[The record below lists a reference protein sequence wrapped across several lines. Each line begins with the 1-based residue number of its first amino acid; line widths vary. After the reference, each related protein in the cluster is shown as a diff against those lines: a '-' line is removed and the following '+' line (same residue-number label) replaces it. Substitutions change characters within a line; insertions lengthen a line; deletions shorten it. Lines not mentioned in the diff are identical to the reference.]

1 MGLSA
6 DVILQPIALLLLPAP
21 SKSILLV
28 ASNSRQLTNAIA
40 VILPIFST
48 GKVALPKL
56 RLV

>member
-1 MGLSA
+1 LIMHLGL
-6 DVILQPIALLLLPAP
+6 ILLPALF
-21 SKSILLV
+21 KSILLV

-40 VILPIFST
+40 VILPIFSA